1 MVRHLL
7 ADQEKACQL
16 VLGKD
21 VALAVVDLDDVGH
34 VTRVDVDGLAREL
47 RNSRRTAI
55 VSVEE
60 VPDIGIDRSV
70 IDIDAQVWLEDSFLL
85 IRELFLVG
93 LR

>member
-1 MVRHLL
+1 
-7 ADQEKACQL
+7 

-34 VTRVDVDGLAREL
+34 VTRVDVDGLTREL

-70 IDIDAQVWLEDSFLL
+70 IDIDAQVWLEDRFLL

-93 LR
+93 LGRLIGLLDEEVLLV

>member
-1 MVRHLL
+1 
-7 ADQEKACQL
+7 

-34 VTRVDVDGLAREL
+34 VTRVDVDGLTREL

-70 IDIDAQVWLEDSFLL
+70 IDIDAQVWLEDRFLL

>member
-1 MVRHLL
+1 M
-7 ADQEKACQL
+7 
-16 VLGKD
+16 LGKD

-34 VTRVDVDGLAREL
+34 VTRVDVDGLTREL

-70 IDIDAQVWLEDSFLL
+70 IDIDAQVWLEDRFLL